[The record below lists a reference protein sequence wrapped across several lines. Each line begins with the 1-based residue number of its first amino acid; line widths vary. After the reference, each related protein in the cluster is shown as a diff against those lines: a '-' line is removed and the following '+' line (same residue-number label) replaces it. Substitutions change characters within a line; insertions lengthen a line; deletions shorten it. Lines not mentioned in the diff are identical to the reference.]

1 MRLTLHHAHSF
12 SALDK
17 HLEAERDRL
26 FALNGD
32 ASAAED
38 DLGVGDEEESP
49 ELLSLDPKEWKVFLF
64 FYDEMI
70 YAEYFLLFRNKT
82 ITLSLV
88 FLICDTKLHLN
99 KSKLLVSFFFLII
112 SLILFLIAW

>member
-1 MRLTLHHAHSF
+1 MRLTIHHAHSF

-32 ASAAED
+32 ASAVED

-49 ELLSLDPKEWKVFLF
+49 ELLSLDPKEWKVFLV

-70 YAEYFLLFRNKT
+70 YAQSFLETGPLR
-82 ITLSLV
+82 
-88 FLICDTKLHLN
+88 CPW
-99 KSKLLVSFFFLII
+99 SFSPAIQSFT
-112 SLILFLIAW
+112 